1 MSGNTKEYVR
11 SAIQTNTRL
20 KMAGVRT
27 KVQNYQIIQDGRS
40 LLQFESE
47 ADVHESL
54 MKDPSY
60 AMQVAGQSGFQ
71 APAASSSTEAKL
83 DALLASVQT
92 LVERLT
98 PPTD

>member
-1 MSGNTKEYVR
+1 MSNTIEHVR

-47 ADVHESL
+47 AQVHEKL
-54 MKDPSY
+54 MKDPEY
-60 AMQVAGQSGFQ
+60 AAQVAGQSGFK
-71 APAASSSTEAKL
+71 APEANSSTDAKL
-83 DALLASVQT
+83 DALLASVNT
-92 LVERLT
+92 LVEKLT